1 MNTEKIWTIVRKEWA
16 EVFKNRLVLFAVAFL
31 PLIMTVI
38 PLVILATTGSVEAG
52 DLVLEEI
59 PPEFAAFCNDELS
72 GEECLQTFVATQFL
86 ILFLIMPV
94 IIPVTIASY
103 SIVGEKTTRT
113 LEPLLATPISTTE
126 LLAGKALAAAL
137 PALAATWISFLIF
150 NVGALLITDNPGI
163 INVFAQPMWL
173 LAIFGLAPLLSI
185 AAVSVAVMISSRVN
199 DPRVAEQLSGMVV
212 IPVIALLLGQT
223 FGLFILNRDL
233 IFYFSL
239 AVGIIDVI
247 LLYLASQIFQR
258 ETILTRWK

>member
-31 PLIMTVI
+31 PLIMTII
-38 PLVILATTGSVEAG
+38 PLVILATTGGVEAG
-52 DLVLEEI
+52 DLGLEEI
-59 PPEFAAFCNDELS
+59 PPEFAAFCNDALS

-173 LAIFGLAPLLSI
+173 LAIFG
-185 AAVSVAVMISSRVN
+185 
-199 DPRVAEQLSGMVV
+199 
-212 IPVIALLLGQT
+212 IALLLGQT
-223 FGLFILNRDL
+223 FGLFFINRTL
-233 IFYFSL
+233 IFYISL